1 MWQTTYGPVEL
12 IEVVL
17 RLGRRGRL
25 LRCLKVGRYS
35 KKLQRALT
43 DFGAEESFSR
53 AAVRIKEHYGIEVSS
68 SAIRRITFAHARKI
82 GPAKPAK
89 TMPRAEVLVTE
100 MDGSLIPVVQ
110 PGKGADRRK
119 AKTLLWREVRLCCA
133 RHSDRVERVY
143 GATLGTVEN
152 ASWMWR
158 QTAQR
163 AGLGER
169 TYVHGVGDGAG
180 WIVDR
185 FQENFGLQGN
195 YLLDFFH
202 ISEYLG
208 AAGVAIRGKAKS
220 ATWLR
225 KQQDRL
231 LNNQWKKVLRS
242 LQKHLEPAELAEQPV
257 RSAYRYLS
265 ERNPYLNFETARRR
279 NLPIGSGE
287 VESSHRHIIQKRLKL
302 SGSWWLE
309 PNAQLMLNLR
319 TARANND
326 WLSYWNSN

>member
-1 MWQTTYGPVEL
+1 VWQTTYGPVEL
-12 IEVVL
+12 TEAVL

-25 LRCLKVGRYS
+25 LRCLRVGRYS
-35 KKLQRALT
+35 KKLQRAVT
-43 DFGAEESFSR
+43 DFGAEDSFLR
-53 AAVRIKEHYGIEVSS
+53 AAVRIKEHYGIGVSS
-68 SAIRRITFAHARKI
+68 SAIRRITFAHGRKI
-82 GPAKPAK
+82 GPAEPAK
-89 TMPRAEVLVTE
+89 PVPKAKVLVTE

-110 PGKGADRRK
+110 PGKGVDRRK

-133 RHSDRVERVY
+133 RCSHQTERIY
-143 GATLGTVEN
+143 GATLGSVEN

-158 QTAQR
+158 QAAQR

-180 WIVDR
+180 WIVER
-185 FQENFGLQGN
+185 FKENFGEQGN

-208 AAGVAIRGKAKS
+208 AAGVAIRGQAKS
-220 ATWLR
+220 VAWLR
-225 KQQDRL
+225 RQQDRL

-242 LQKHLEPAELAEQPV
+242 LQKHLEPPAQAEHPV
-257 RSAYRYLS
+257 RLAYRYLW
-265 ERNPYLNFETARRR
+265 ERTEYLNFQTARQK

-302 SGSWWLE
+302 SGAWWLE
-309 PNAQLMLNLR
+309 PNAQIMLNLR

>member
-1 MWQTTYGPVEL
+1 VWRTTYGPVEL
-12 IEVVL
+12 IAEVL

-25 LRCLKVGRYS
+25 LHSLRVGRYS

-43 DFGAEESFSR
+43 DFGAEDSFLR
-53 AAVRIKEHYGIEVSS
+53 AALRLQEHYGIEVSS
-68 SAIRRITFAHARKI
+68 SAIRRITFAHGRKI
-82 GPAKPAK
+82 GPAEPAK
-89 TMPRAEVLVTE
+89 AAPEAKVLVTE

-110 PGKGADRRK
+110 PGTGGDRRK

-133 RHSDRVERVY
+133 RDSKQTQRIY
-143 GATLGTVEN
+143 GATLGSVEN

-185 FQENFGLQGN
+185 FKENFGGQGN

-202 ISEYLG
+202 VSEYLSG
-208 AAGVAIRGKAKS
+208 AGVAIRGPVKFRA
-220 ATWLR
+220 WFR
-225 KQQDRL
+225 RQQGRL
-231 LNNQWKKVLRS
+231 LNNQWEKVLCS
-242 LQKHLEPAELAEQPV
+242 LQKHLEPPEQTERPV
-257 RSAYRYLS
+257 RLAYRYLL
-265 ERNPYLNFETARRR
+265 ERKAYLNFETARRR

-287 VESSHRHIIQKRLKL
+287 IESSHRHIIQKRLKL
-302 SGSWWLE
+302 AGSWWLE
-309 PNAQLMLNLR
+309 PNAQIMLNLR

-326 WLSYWNSN
+326 WLAYWNTN

>member
-12 IEVVL
+12 IEAVL

-25 LRCLKVGRYS
+25 LRCLIVGRYS

-43 DFGAEESFSR
+43 DFGAEDSFLR
-53 AAVRIKEHYGIEVSS
+53 AAVRIREHYGIEVSS
-68 SAIRRITFAHARKI
+68 SAIRRITFAHGRKI
-82 GPAKPAK
+82 GPAEPAK
-89 TMPRAEVLVTE
+89 AVAKAKVLVTE

-133 RHSDRVERVY
+133 RRSDQMERVY

-152 ASWMWR
+152 ASWLWR

-163 AGLGER
+163 AGLGEG
-169 TYVHGVGDGAG
+169 TYVHGVGDGAR

-185 FQENFGLQGN
+185 FKENFGGQGN

-208 AAGVAIRGKAKS
+208 AAGVAIRGQVKS
-220 ATWLR
+220 LAWLR
-225 KQQDRL
+225 QQQGRL
-231 LNNQWKKVLRS
+231 LNNQWKKVLRT
-242 LQKHLEPAELAEQPV
+242 LQRHLEPPEQADHPV
-257 RSAYRYLS
+257 RLAYRYLQ
-265 ERNPYLNFETARRR
+265 ERNEYLNFEAARRR

-287 VESSHRHIIQKRLKL
+287 VESSHRHLIQKRLKL

-309 PNAQLMLNLR
+309 PNAQIMLNLR
-319 TARANND
+319 TARANHD
-326 WLSYWNSN
+326 WLAYWASN